1 MACCEPTERWL
12 RTELRT
18 TLVLRSSPVGPGF
31 SAAPAAHGRRDRAS
45 QTLSAL
51 FIFAARASPT
61 VAGPLFAR
69 FEPGLGRV
77 CTAPKFPMA
86 MDAKFRAARLFAGWR
101 WRRGQVSDLKSV
113 EKGASSTLG
122 EREITRTRL
131 FSRLPLIARNSQHLI
146 WQRRHRSPLT
156 ADGYACARRGRGLAT
171 TAGPAVTAAYF
182 AAAAFAAA
190 AAARCDPD
198 ARRAVRHAG
207 TAALPLR

>member
-31 SAAPAAHGRRDRAS
+31 SAALAAHGRRDRAS

-51 FIFAARASPT
+51 FAARASPT
-61 VAGPLFAR
+61 EQPGLSLGLGAFVQPPNFPWPWTQNFAR
-69 FEPGLGRV
+69 
-77 CTAPKFPMA
+77 
-86 MDAKFRAARLFAGWR
+86 
-101 WRRGQVSDLKSV
+101 RGSSLDGGGAEVKSDLKSV

-131 FSRLPLIARNSQHLI
+131 FSRLPLIARNSQHLF
-146 WQRRHRSPLT
+146 WQRRHRSRLT

>member
-31 SAAPAAHGRRDRAS
+31 SAALAAHGRRDRAS

-51 FIFAARASPT
+51 FAARASPT
-61 VAGPLFAR
+61 EQPGLSLGLGAFVQPPNFPWPWTQNFAR
-69 FEPGLGRV
+69 RGSSLDGGGAKVKSGCRSEKCGKGRQ
-77 CTAPKFPMA
+77 F
-86 MDAKFRAARLFAGWR
+86 DSWRARDHA
-101 WRRGQVSDLKSV
+101 
-113 EKGASSTLG
+113 
-122 EREITRTRL
+122 RTRL